1 MLEPWPAA
9 SVCVEGAAAAAATL
23 AARRLSFFRTRC
35 AWRTARREA
44 NNAGASSGSP
54 SAAAPGVPAGVLGS
68 RRGTAAA
75 GRTKM
80 AVTADATA
88 CTVLRGAP
96 AWHAAR
102 TAAAKSAGPSTT
114 MISTMSRTKGASLLQ
129 LSLEPGLAGLLFC
142 TGTRSGSHSRTT
154 TATTATTTKD
164 DELTRS
170 TRMVHT
176 TTDN

>member
-129 LSLEPGLAGLLFC
+129 LERPYLSQNGYGRQSSSNAMTLCAMTSISWLQSKRCLL
-142 TGTRSGSHSRTT
+142 
-154 TATTATTTKD
+154 
-164 DELTRS
+164 LL
-170 TRMVHT
+170 
-176 TTDN
+176 

>member
-129 LSLEPGLAGLLFC
+129 LSLEPGLAGLLFRALGLQSSSSAVYYC
-142 TGTRSGSHSRTT
+142 AMISSSWLQREQCLR
-154 TATTATTTKD
+154 
-164 DELTRS
+164 
-170 TRMVHT
+170 VQ
-176 TTDN
+176 